1 MCLKQ
6 KIGKIGEDI
15 ACKYLQKNKYIII
28 DRNFRCKQGEIDI
41 IACDEKSREL
51 VFIEV
56 KTRSNTKYGRPSEAV
71 RKLKKNHIIGSA
83 KYYNYK
89 NRIKNIPIRFD
100 VIEVFLCNSNYKIN
114 HIKQA
119 FDIS

>member
-15 ACKYLQKNKYIII
+15 VCKYLQKKEYIII

-41 IACDEKSREL
+41 IACDEILKEL

-56 KTRSNTKYGRPSEAV
+56 KTRCSTKYGKPSESV
-71 RKLKKNHIIGSA
+71 RKLKKEHIISSA

-89 NRIKNIPIRFD
+89 NKIKDIPIRFD
-100 VIEVFLCNSNYKIN
+100 VVEVFLCNGNYKIN

-119 FDIS
+119 FYI

>member
-15 ACKYLQKNKYIII
+15 ACKYLKTKKHIII
-28 DRNFRCKQGEIDI
+28 DRNFRCTQGEIDI
-41 IACDEKSREL
+41 IAYDEQLKEL
-51 VFIEV
+51 VFVEV
-56 KTRSNTKYGRPSEAV
+56 KTRSSTKYGRPCEAV
-71 RKLKKNHIIGSA
+71 KKLKKNHIIGSA

-100 VIEVFLCNSNYKIN
+100 VIEVFLCNSNYKVN

-119 FDIS
+119 FSI

>member
-6 KIGKIGEDI
+6 KIGKMGEEI
-15 ACKYLQKNKYIII
+15 ACKYLQRNKYIII

-41 IACDEKSREL
+41 VACDEKSKEL

-56 KTRSNTKYGRPSEAV
+56 KTRSSTKYGRPSEAV
-71 RKLKKNHIIGSA
+71 RKQKKNHIIGSA
-83 KYYNYK
+83 RYYNYK
-89 NRIKNIPIRFD
+89 NKIKNIPIRFD
-100 VIEVFLCNSNYKIN
+100 VIEVFLCNSNYRIN

-119 FDIS
+119 FYI